1 MPDMPDEPL
10 IPAAGTGRVSVFVNG
25 TLMRGEP
32 LHANLAGAVFRGP
45 ARTRPWYRLLS
56 VRDIHPAMIEVGE
69 RQGVAISGELYELTL
84 GHLKQVLEQEPS
96 GLGIGVVD
104 LEGGT
109 QSLGILWMA
118 PGAPAQAADIS
129 AFGGWREYRDSL

>member
-1 MPDMPDEPL
+1 
-10 IPAAGTGRVSVFVNG
+10 VSVFVNG

-32 LHANLAGAVFRGP
+32 LHANLAGAAFRGV
-45 ARTRPWYRLLS
+45 ARTMPRYRLLS
-56 VRDIHPAMIEVGE
+56 VRNIHPAMIAAGE
-69 RQGVAISGELYELTL
+69 RQGVAISGEVYELTL
-84 GHLKQVLEQEPS
+84 GQLKRVLEQEPP

-109 QSLGILWMA
+109 QTLGIMWMA
-118 PGAPAQAADIS
+118 PSPPAGAADIS